1 MTKLGPADDRVPGGG
16 DYVRRDCSAA
26 AGAHE
31 KPNRA
36 LRKKSSLGNQSCH
49 WQPFRLKWNTL

>member
-49 WQPFRLKWNTL
+49 